1 MTKNKASGRIVANS
15 TAEYFAKN
23 LQQVGFSSPIKAVLT
38 TLKEAMD
45 NALDACE
52 EHQILPEIVVD
63 IKKLGK
69 GSLKNT
75 DKISVKVL
83 DNGPGIDPKHV
94 PMVFGQYLAS
104 SKFGQGRPSRGQQ
117 GIGISAA
124 TTWALQTSA
133 IGAKVITK
141 KEADR
146 KALSCT
152 VVTDLKKNIGVLKD
166 KEKIEWDQKHGTQ
179 VEFLFDG
186 RLQLNGEGGLL
197 TYLRG
202 TILLN
207 PHMTLTY
214 SLTDM
219 ATVTVPRVVEE
230 CPEIPK
236 SVAPHPHTM
245 KLGDFLTYSRLF
257 SSYKV
262 LDWFTKG
269 FSRVSKPFAESLI
282 KTAGLPK
289 SILTK
294 KVSTLTTEQAKKIFS
309 AVQETEFPSPST
321 KSVMSLGEKALSLS
335 VQRLGKVDY
344 FSVVTRKPAICDFKP
359 VQVEVAIARLL
370 GKKQQEG
377 DDSSVQVLRFANR
390 VPLQFDKSACAI
402 VRSICSV
409 NWKAYS
415 IKQSRG
421 GLPSGP
427 YIIAVSVVSPF
438 LKFKNASKETI
449 DATDELMVEIRKA
462 LMKAGQGLSRHI
474 KKEAK
479 TQELENKMRHIEK
492 FGPVLVNTLCRI
504 LKASSSKKKKAEEG
518 IEKILGRDNL
528 KTKKQLEEVEER
540 LSAHLASRRD
550 QLEVFMKEDEVIQE
564 RAAEA
569 RRLEFSEE
577 EESDEDLELSKEKI
591 AKKKTAKKVAK
602 KKVSTK
608 KVAKKKTKKK
618 ATKK

>member
-1 MTKNKASGRIVANS
+1 MTKKASGKIVANS

-52 EHQILPEIVVD
+52 EHGILPDISVE
-63 IKKLGK
+63 IKKKGK

-75 DKISVKVL
+75 DRILIRVT
-83 DNGPGIDPKHV
+83 DNGPGIDVKYV

-133 IGAKVITK
+133 TGAKVLTK
-141 KEADR
+141 VKGER
-146 KALSCT
+146 KALSCM
-152 VVTDLKKNIGVLKD
+152 VVTDLKKNIGILKD
-166 KEKIEWDQKHGTQ
+166 KKKVDWDKDHGTQ
-179 VEFLFDG
+179 VEFLIDG
-186 RLQLNGEGGLL
+186 RLQLKGEGGLL

-207 PHMTLTY
+207 PHMTLNY
-214 SLTDM
+214 SLTGIDP
-219 ATVTVPRVVEE
+219 VTVKRVVDKV
-230 CPEIPK
+230 PEIPK
-236 SVAPHPHTM
+236 SIAPHPHTM
-245 KLGDFLTYSRLF
+245 KLGDFLSYSRLF
-257 SSYKV
+257 ASHKII
-262 LDWFTKG
+262 DWLCKG
-269 FSRVSKPFAESLI
+269 FSRVTKPFATDLF
-282 KTAGLPK
+282 KLAGLPK
-289 SILTK
+289 GLLAK
-294 KVSTLTTEQAKKIFS
+294 RLSTLTAEQTKKLFQTI
-309 AVQETEFPSPST
+309 QETEFPAPST

-344 FSVVTRKPAICDFKP
+344 FSVVTRKPVICDFKP
-359 VQVEVAIARLL
+359 VQVEVAIARLH
-370 GKKQQEG
+370 GKRNASN
-377 DDSSVQVLRFANR
+377 DSEDASVQILRFANR
-390 VPLQFDKSACAI
+390 VPLQFDKSSCAI

-415 IKQSRG
+415 IKQSRSS
-421 GLPSGP
+421 LPTGP

-449 DATDELMVEIRKA
+449 DATDELVVEIRKA

-479 TQELENKMRHIEK
+479 TQELENKIRHIEK

-504 LKASSSKKKKAEEG
+504 LNASDSKKKKAEEG

-528 KTKKQLEEVEER
+528 KTKQQLEEVEEK
-540 LSAHLASRRD
+540 LSAHLASRKD
-550 QLEVFMKEDEVIQE
+550 QLDVFLKEDQE
-564 RAAEA
+564 ISRQ
-569 RRLEFSEE
+569 EE
-577 EESDEDLELSKEKI
+577 EEAFELAQQEEVASSEEK
-591 AKKKTAKKVAK
+591 VVK
-602 KKVSTK
+602 KKVSKKKITK
-608 KVAKKKTKKK
+608 KKVTKKKVTKKKTIKKK
-618 ATKK
+618 